1 MLLIPGQT
9 DLVRFIDAVIG
20 RPTLITEAGQPFE
33 YRSFPEQPHPM
44 HQADPTLYTRTV
56 IDWAASVLAERA
68 EADGRADR

>member
-1 MLLIPGQT
+1 
-9 DLVRFIDAVIG
+9 
-20 RPTLITEAGQPFE
+20 
-33 YRSFPEQPHPM
+33 M